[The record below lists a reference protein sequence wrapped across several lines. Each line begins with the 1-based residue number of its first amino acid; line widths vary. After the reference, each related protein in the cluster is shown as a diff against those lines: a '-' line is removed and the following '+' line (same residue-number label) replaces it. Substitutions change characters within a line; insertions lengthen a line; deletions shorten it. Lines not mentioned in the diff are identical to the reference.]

1 MHKTVASIE
10 GLSYSFDLLAC
21 NVIYM
26 NNVDTESLTGPQ
38 AISRAVHHTFGK
50 EVLETTVATF
60 KVSSDGITITDNN
73 RK

>member
-1 MHKTVASIE
+1 MFF
-10 GLSYSFDLLAC
+10 YSFTAC
-21 NVIYM
+21 NVVYM

-50 EVLETTVATF
+50 DVLETTVATF
-60 KVSSDGITITDNN
+60 KVSADGITITDNN

>member
-1 MHKTVASIE
+1 
-10 GLSYSFDLLAC
+10 
-21 NVIYM
+21 M

-50 EVLETTVATF
+50 DVLETTVATF
-60 KVSSDGITITDNN
+60 KVSADGITITDNN